1 MKTFKKVLASTL
13 AAAMVVTALP
23 VTPANAASTLKLSAT
38 KATLYAGQSK
48 SITLKATKAWK
59 GVKITSA
66 SSSKKS
72 VATVKKTTKKIT
84 VKAVNAGTAK
94 VTVKVTAK
102 KAGKK
107 VSKSLKATITVKNPS
122 LTLKAANEVAVGA
135 KETVKATVKPASTK
149 VVFSSSDDT
158 IATVDATT
166 GEVTGVKAGEV
177 TITAKAG
184 KTTKTVKMAV
194 KDVILKDVKQA
205 SKNTISATI
214 TGKTSDIKASDVVV
228 TNTSTSIVNAVKS
241 ITVDKSDASKVTI
254 ETFAKMT
261 DAKTYTVTLAGVT
274 KEFTATDG
282 VVNTVSVDTVSIP
295 YGVETDIE
303 ASAKDVNGVVLE
315 SFKYSQAPTGY
326 DFTIETANGYTSGT
340 KLYLVK
346 KGDTAKAKIT
356 VHSGKYDANGV
367 ETGNIT
373 TEATITAVDP
383 EVVTVNK
390 FQVRVNKDSNKTF
403 DTVADNTKVA
413 VGDSATAYFKIM
425 NSKDKEIADADYNK
439 YTVETSNKDVMITGA
454 LAAKKLTITPVATGT
469 AYLVIKD
476 DKGNVVST
484 VAINI
489 VAKREAASLV
499 LDQAAFEASTKVDDN
514 KAVKV
519 SLKDQY
525 GDDMD
530 TVAAA
535 DITVECVAASGTN
548 TTKATAPVT
557 TKTAGKV
564 TFDATA
570 ETVKAGVYTYTI
582 KVGKLTKTV
591 VVTAKTPDANAAS
604 SYNLVLDN
612 TTMDA
617 VVKSDKDTDKKIT
630 IKVAELKGGVV
641 NDYVNDFTINVTDKD
656 NKAVTEYANGVLQ
669 VTKNNSGVVAKL
681 AAGTYTVTA
690 TKALANNKEL
700 KLTRSIV
707 ITDSQAA
714 VTAER
719 IADETTS
726 TDATAIAATNFKY
739 VYDGKVYTAGE
750 LTGKAGTITVT
761 ETDTVPG
768 TVAKGNVF
776 FKTATVKVPVADGL
790 YISVKVNLN
799 KTITVK

>member
-1 MKTFKKVLASTL
+1 
-13 AAAMVVTALP
+13 
-23 VTPANAASTLKLSAT
+23 
-38 KATLYAGQSK
+38 
-48 SITLKATKAWK
+48 
-59 GVKITSA
+59 
-66 SSSKKS
+66 
-72 VATVKKTTKKIT
+72 
-84 VKAVNAGTAK
+84 
-94 VTVKVTAK
+94 
-102 KAGKK
+102 
-107 VSKSLKATITVKNPS
+107 
-122 LTLKAANEVAVGA
+122 
-135 KETVKATVKPASTK
+135 
-149 VVFSSSDDT
+149 
-158 IATVDATT
+158 
-166 GEVTGVKAGEV
+166 
-177 TITAKAG
+177 
-184 KTTKTVKMAV
+184 
-194 KDVILKDVKQA
+194 
-205 SKNTISATI
+205 
-214 TGKTSDIKASDVVV
+214 
-228 TNTSTSIVNAVKS
+228 
-241 ITVDKSDASKVTI
+241 
-254 ETFAKMT
+254 MT
-261 DAKTYTVTLAGVT
+261 DEKTYTVALDGVT
-274 KEFTATDG
+274 KEFTATNG
-282 VVNTVSVDTVSIP
+282 VVNTVSIDTVTIP
-295 YGVETDIE
+295 YGVETEIE

-326 DFTIETANGYTSGT
+326 DFTIETTNGYTSGT

-373 TEATITAVDP
+373 AEATITAVDP

-390 FQVRVNKDSNKTF
+390 FQVRVNKASDKTF

-425 NSKDKEIADADYNK
+425 NSKDKEIADADYNN
-439 YTVETSNKDVMITGA
+439 YTVETSNKDVMIISA
-454 LAAKKLTITPVATGT
+454 LASKKLTITPVATGT

-476 DKGNVVST
+476 AKANVVAT

-499 LDQAAFEASTKVDDN
+499 LDQAAFDASTKVDN
-514 KAVKV
+514 EKVVKV

-525 GDDMD
+525 GDDMAAVD
-530 TVAAA
+530 AA
-535 DITVECVAASGTN
+535 DITVECVAASGTGA
-548 TTKATAPVT
+548 TKATAPT
-557 TKTAGKV
+557 ATKADGKV

-570 ETVKAGVYTYTI
+570 DAVKAGVYTYTI

-591 VVTAKTPDANAAS
+591 VVTAKTPDDKATS

-617 VVKSDKDTDKKIT
+617 VVKSDKDVDKKIT

-641 NDYVNDFTINVTDKD
+641 NSYVNDFTITVTDKD
-656 NKAVTEYANGVLQ
+656 NKEVSAYSDGTLQ
-669 VTKNNSGVVAKL
+669 VTKNNSGVVDKL

-690 TKALANNKEL
+690 TKSIDGKEL

-726 TDATAIAATNFKY
+726 TEATVIAATNFKY

-750 LTGKAGTITVT
+750 LTGKADTIVATAA
-761 ETDTVPG
+761 ETVPG
-768 TVAKGNVF
+768 SVAKGNVF
-776 FKTATVKVPVADGL
+776 FKNATVKVPVADGL
-790 YISVKVNLN
+790 YISVKVDLN

>member
-1 MKTFKKVLASTL
+1 
-13 AAAMVVTALP
+13 
-23 VTPANAASTLKLSAT
+23 
-38 KATLYAGQSK
+38 
-48 SITLKATKAWK
+48 
-59 GVKITSA
+59 
-66 SSSKKS
+66 
-72 VATVKKTTKKIT
+72 
-84 VKAVNAGTAK
+84 
-94 VTVKVTAK
+94 
-102 KAGKK
+102 
-107 VSKSLKATITVKNPS
+107 
-122 LTLKAANEVAVGA
+122 
-135 KETVKATVKPASTK
+135 
-149 VVFSSSDDT
+149 
-158 IATVDATT
+158 
-166 GEVTGVKAGEV
+166 
-177 TITAKAG
+177 
-184 KTTKTVKMAV
+184 MAV
-194 KDVILKDVKQA
+194 KNVILKDVKQA
-205 SKNTISATI
+205 SKNTIAATI

-228 TNTSTSIVNAVKS
+228 TNTATSIVNAVKS
-241 ITVDKSDASKVTI
+241 VTVDKADSSKVTI
-254 ETFAKMT
+254 ETFAAMT
-261 DAKTYTVTLAGVT
+261 DEKTYTVALDGVT
-274 KEFTATDG
+274 KEFTATNG
-282 VVNTVSVDTVSIP
+282 VVNTVSIDTVTIP
-295 YGVETDIE
+295 YGVETEIE

-326 DFTIETANGYTSGT
+326 DFTIETTNGYTSGT

-373 TEATITAVDP
+373 AEATITAVDP

-390 FQVRVNKDSNKTF
+390 FQVRVNKASDKTF

-425 NSKDKEIADADYNK
+425 NSKDKEIADADYNN
-439 YTVETSNKDVMITGA
+439 YTVETSNKDVMIISA
-454 LAAKKLTITPVATGT
+454 LASKKLTITPVATGT

-476 DKGNVVST
+476 AKANVVAT

-499 LDQAAFEASTKVDDN
+499 LDQAAFDASTKVDDA
-514 KAVKV
+514 KVVKV

-525 GDDMD
+525 GDDM
-530 TVAAA
+530 AAVDEA
-535 DITVECVAASGTN
+535 DITVECVAASGTGA
-548 TTKATAPVT
+548 TKATAPT
-557 TKTAGKV
+557 ATKADGKV

-570 ETVKAGVYTYTI
+570 GTVKAGVYTYTI

-591 VVTAKTPDANAAS
+591 VVTAKTPDDKATS

-617 VVKSDKDTDKKIT
+617 VVKSDKDVDKKIT

-641 NDYVNDFTINVTDKD
+641 NSYVNDFTITVTDKD
-656 NKAVTEYANGVLQ
+656 NKEVSAYSDGTLQ
-669 VTKNNSGVVAKL
+669 VTKNNSGVVDKL

-690 TKALANNKEL
+690 TKSIDGKEL

-726 TDATAIAATNFKY
+726 TEATVIAATNFKY

-750 LTGKAGTITVT
+750 LTGKAATIVATAA
-761 ETDTVPG
+761 ETVPG
-768 TVAKGNVF
+768 SVAKGNVF
-776 FKTATVKVPVADGL
+776 FKNATVKVPVADGL
-790 YISVKVNLN
+790 YISVKVDLN

>member
-1 MKTFKKVLASTL
+1 
-13 AAAMVVTALP
+13 
-23 VTPANAASTLKLSAT
+23 
-38 KATLYAGQSK
+38 
-48 SITLKATKAWK
+48 
-59 GVKITSA
+59 
-66 SSSKKS
+66 
-72 VATVKKTTKKIT
+72 
-84 VKAVNAGTAK
+84 
-94 VTVKVTAK
+94 
-102 KAGKK
+102 
-107 VSKSLKATITVKNPS
+107 
-122 LTLKAANEVAVGA
+122 
-135 KETVKATVKPASTK
+135 
-149 VVFSSSDDT
+149 
-158 IATVDATT
+158 
-166 GEVTGVKAGEV
+166 
-177 TITAKAG
+177 
-184 KTTKTVKMAV
+184 MAV
-194 KDVILKDVKQA
+194 KNVILKDVKQA
-205 SKNTISATI
+205 SKNTIAATI

-228 TNTSTSIVNAVKS
+228 TNTATSIVNAVKS
-241 ITVDKSDASKVTI
+241 VTVDKADSSKVTI
-254 ETFAKMT
+254 ETFAAMT
-261 DAKTYTVTLAGVT
+261 DEKTYTVALDGVT
-274 KEFTATDG
+274 KEFTATNG
-282 VVNTVSVDTVSIP
+282 VVNTVSIDTVTIP
-295 YGVETDIE
+295 YGVETEIE

-326 DFTIETANGYTSGT
+326 DFTIETTNGYTSGT

-373 TEATITAVDP
+373 AEATITAVDP

-390 FQVRVNKDSNKTF
+390 FQVRVNKASDKTF

-425 NSKDKEIADADYNK
+425 NSKDKEIADADYNN
-439 YTVETSNKDVMITGA
+439 YTVETSNKDVMIISA
-454 LAAKKLTITPVATGT
+454 LASKKLTITPVATGT

-476 DKGNVVST
+476 AKANVVAT

-499 LDQAAFEASTKVDDN
+499 LDQAAFDASTKVDN
-514 KAVKV
+514 EKVVKV

-525 GDDMD
+525 GDDMAAVD
-530 TVAAA
+530 AA
-535 DITVECVAASGTN
+535 DITVECVAASGTGA
-548 TTKATAPVT
+548 TKATAPT
-557 TKTAGKV
+557 ATKADGKV

-570 ETVKAGVYTYTI
+570 DAVKAGVYTYTI

-591 VVTAKTPDANAAS
+591 VVTAKTPDDKATS

-617 VVKSDKDTDKKIT
+617 VVKSDKDVDKKIT

-641 NDYVNDFTINVTDKD
+641 NSYVNDFTITVTDKD
-656 NKAVTEYANGVLQ
+656 NKEVSAYSDGTLQ
-669 VTKNNSGVVAKL
+669 VTKNNSGVVDKL

-690 TKALANNKEL
+690 TKSIDGKEL

-726 TDATAIAATNFKY
+726 TEATVIAATNFKY

-750 LTGKAGTITVT
+750 LTGKADTIVATAA
-761 ETDTVPG
+761 ETVPG
-768 TVAKGNVF
+768 SVAKGNVF
-776 FKTATVKVPVADGL
+776 FKNATVKVPVADGL
-790 YISVKVNLN
+790 YISVKVDLN

>member
-23 VTPANAASTLKLSAT
+23 VTPANAAAAPKLSTT
-38 KATLYAGQSK
+38 KAAVYVGQSK
-48 SITLKATKAWK
+48 TIKVTTPKTWKSVKVKAT
-59 GVKITSA
+59 T
-66 SSSKKS
+66 SKKS
-72 VATVKKTTKKIT
+72 VAKVKASKKKIT
-84 VKAVNAGTAK
+84 VKAVKAGKAK
-94 VTVKVTAK
+94 VTVKVT
-102 KAGKK
+102 GKK
-107 VSKSLKATITVKNPS
+107 SGKAVKKTLKATITVKNPS
-122 LTLKAANEVAVGA
+122 LTLKAASEVAVGA

-149 VVFSSSDDT
+149 VTFSSSDDT

-241 ITVDKSDASKVTI
+241 ITVDKADASKVTI

>member
-1 MKTFKKVLASTL
+1 MSLPCYLSGIFFYILFRGIPILSHFLRLSKHGYCVKVT
-13 AAAMVVTALP
+13 
-23 VTPANAASTLKLSAT
+23 
-38 KATLYAGQSK
+38 G
-48 SITLKATKAWK
+48 
-59 GVKITSA
+59 
-66 SSSKKS
+66 KKS
-72 VATVKKTTKKIT
+72 GKAVKKT
-84 VKAVNAGTAK
+84 
-94 VTVKVTAK
+94 
-102 KAGKK
+102 
-107 VSKSLKATITVKNPS
+107 LKATITVKNPS
-122 LTLKAANEVAVGA
+122 LTLKAASEVAVGA

-149 VVFSSSDDT
+149 VTFSSSDDA

-184 KTTKTVKMAV
+184 KTAKSVKMAV
-194 KDVILKDVKQA
+194 KNVILKDVKQA
-205 SKNTISATI
+205 SKNTIAATI

-228 TNTSTSIVNAVKS
+228 TNTATSIVNAVKS
-241 ITVDKSDASKVTI
+241 VTVDKADSSKVTI
-254 ETFAKMT
+254 ETFAAMT
-261 DAKTYTVTLAGVT
+261 DEKTYTVALDGVT
-274 KEFTATDG
+274 KEFTATNG
-282 VVNTVSVDTVSIP
+282 VVNTVSIDTVTIP
-295 YGVETDIE
+295 YGVETEIE

-326 DFTIETANGYTSGT
+326 DFTIETTNGYTSGT

-373 TEATITAVDP
+373 AEATITAVDP

-390 FQVRVNKDSNKTF
+390 FQVRVNKASDKTF

-425 NSKDKEIADADYNK
+425 NSKDKEIADADYNN
-439 YTVETSNKDVMITGA
+439 YTVETSNKDVMIISA
-454 LAAKKLTITPVATGT
+454 LASKKLTITPVATGT

-476 DKGNVVST
+476 AKANVVAT

-499 LDQAAFEASTKVDDN
+499 LDQAAFDASTKVDDA
-514 KAVKV
+514 KVVKV

-525 GDDMD
+525 GDDM
-530 TVAAA
+530 AAVDEA
-535 DITVECVAASGTN
+535 DITVECVAASGTGA
-548 TTKATAPVT
+548 TKATAPT
-557 TKTAGKV
+557 ATKADGKV

-570 ETVKAGVYTYTI
+570 GTVKAGVYTYTI

-591 VVTAKTPDANAAS
+591 VVTAKTPDDKATS

-617 VVKSDKDTDKKIT
+617 VVKSDKDVDKKIT

-641 NDYVNDFTINVTDKD
+641 NSYVNDFTITVTDKD
-656 NKAVTEYANGVLQ
+656 NKEVSAYSDGTLQ
-669 VTKNNSGVVAKL
+669 VTKNNSGVVDKL

-690 TKALANNKEL
+690 TKSIDGKEL

-726 TDATAIAATNFKY
+726 TEATVIAATNFKY

-750 LTGKAGTITVT
+750 LTGKAATIVATAA
-761 ETDTVPG
+761 ETVPG
-768 TVAKGNVF
+768 SVAKGNVF
-776 FKTATVKVPVADGL
+776 FKNATVKVPVADGL
-790 YISVKVNLN
+790 YISVKVDLN

>member
-1 MKTFKKVLASTL
+1 
-13 AAAMVVTALP
+13 
-23 VTPANAASTLKLSAT
+23 
-38 KATLYAGQSK
+38 
-48 SITLKATKAWK
+48 
-59 GVKITSA
+59 
-66 SSSKKS
+66 
-72 VATVKKTTKKIT
+72 
-84 VKAVNAGTAK
+84 
-94 VTVKVTAK
+94 
-102 KAGKK
+102 
-107 VSKSLKATITVKNPS
+107 
-122 LTLKAANEVAVGA
+122 
-135 KETVKATVKPASTK
+135 
-149 VVFSSSDDT
+149 
-158 IATVDATT
+158 
-166 GEVTGVKAGEV
+166 
-177 TITAKAG
+177 
-184 KTTKTVKMAV
+184 
-194 KDVILKDVKQA
+194 
-205 SKNTISATI
+205 
-214 TGKTSDIKASDVVV
+214 
-228 TNTSTSIVNAVKS
+228 
-241 ITVDKSDASKVTI
+241 
-254 ETFAKMT
+254 
-261 DAKTYTVTLAGVT
+261 
-274 KEFTATDG
+274 
-282 VVNTVSVDTVSIP
+282 
-295 YGVETDIE
+295 
-303 ASAKDVNGVVLE
+303 
-315 SFKYSQAPTGY
+315 
-326 DFTIETANGYTSGT
+326 
-340 KLYLVK
+340 
-346 KGDTAKAKIT
+346 
-356 VHSGKYDANGV
+356 
-367 ETGNIT
+367 
-373 TEATITAVDP
+373 
-383 EVVTVNK
+383 
-390 FQVRVNKDSNKTF
+390 
-403 DTVADNTKVA
+403 
-413 VGDSATAYFKIM
+413 M

-439 YTVETSNKDVMITGA
+439 YTVETSNKDVMITSA

-499 LDQAAFEASTKVDDN
+499 LDQAAFEASTKVDNN

-530 TVAAA
+530 TVAA
-535 DITVECVAASGTN
+535 DNITVECVAASGTN
-548 TTKATAPVT
+548 ATKETAPVA
-557 TKTAGKV
+557 KKDNGKV
-564 TFDATA
+564 TFNATA

-591 VVTAKTPDANAAS
+591 VVTAKTPDEGAAS

-641 NDYVNDFTINVTDKD
+641 NAYVDDFAIKVTDKD
-656 NKAVTEYANGVLQ
+656 NNAVAEYANGALQ

-681 AAGTYTVTA
+681 PAGTYTVTA
-690 TKALANNKEL
+690 TKALENNKEL

-761 ETDTVPG
+761 ATETVPG

>member
-23 VTPANAASTLKLSAT
+23 VTPANAAATPKLSTT
-38 KATLYAGQSK
+38 KAAVYVGQSK
-48 SITLKATKAWK
+48 TIKVTTPKTWKSVKVKAT
-59 GVKITSA
+59 T
-66 SSSKKS
+66 SKKS
-72 VATVKKTTKKIT
+72 VATVKASKKKVT
-84 VKAVNAGTAK
+84 VKAVKAGTAK
-94 VTVKVTAK
+94 VTVKVT
-102 KAGKK
+102 GKK
-107 VSKSLKATITVKNPS
+107 SKKTVKKTLKATITVKNPS

-149 VVFSSSDDT
+149 VTFSSSDDA

-184 KTTKTVKMAV
+184 KTAKSVKMAV
-194 KDVILKDVKQA
+194 KNVILKDVKQA
-205 SKNTISATI
+205 SKNTIAATI

-228 TNTSTSIVNAVKS
+228 TNTATSIVNAVKS
-241 ITVDKSDASKVTI
+241 VTVDKADSSKVTI
-254 ETFAKMT
+254 ETFAAMT
-261 DAKTYTVTLAGVT
+261 DEKTYTVALDGVT
-274 KEFTATDG
+274 KEFTATNG
-282 VVNTVSVDTVSIP
+282 VVNTVSIDTVTIP
-295 YGVETDIE
+295 YGVETEIE

-326 DFTIETANGYTSGT
+326 DFTIETTNGYTSGT

-373 TEATITAVDP
+373 AEATITAVDP

-390 FQVRVNKDSNKTF
+390 FQVRVNKASDKTF

-425 NSKDKEIADADYNK
+425 NSKDKEIADADYNN
-439 YTVETSNKDVMITGA
+439 YTVETSNKDVMIISA
-454 LAAKKLTITPVATGT
+454 LASKKLTITPVATGT

-476 DKGNVVST
+476 AKANVVAT

-499 LDQAAFEASTKVDDN
+499 LDQAAFDASTKVDDA
-514 KAVKV
+514 KVVKV

-525 GDDMD
+525 GDDM
-530 TVAAA
+530 AAVDEA
-535 DITVECVAASGTN
+535 DITVECVAASGTGA
-548 TTKATAPVT
+548 TKATAPT
-557 TKTAGKV
+557 ATKADGKV

-570 ETVKAGVYTYTI
+570 GTVKAGVYTYTI

-591 VVTAKTPDANAAS
+591 VVTAKTPDDKATS

-617 VVKSDKDTDKKIT
+617 VVKSDKDVDKKIT

-641 NDYVNDFTINVTDKD
+641 NSYVNDFTITVTDKD
-656 NKAVTEYANGVLQ
+656 NKEVSAYSDGTLQ
-669 VTKNNSGVVAKL
+669 VTKNNSGVVDKL

-690 TKALANNKEL
+690 TKSIDGKEL

-726 TDATAIAATNFKY
+726 TEATVIAATNFKY

-750 LTGKAGTITVT
+750 LTGKAATIVATAA
-761 ETDTVPG
+761 ETVPG
-768 TVAKGNVF
+768 SVAKGNVF
-776 FKTATVKVPVADGL
+776 FKNATVKVPVADGL
-790 YISVKVNLN
+790 YISVKVDLN